1 MKFKLIASCLSL
13 CIATTA
19 FSQSLD
25 SKKLDRYLETLESH
39 NKFMGSVAISKNNE
53 IIYTKTVGFQNIED
67 KIKADNHTIYSIGSI
82 SKTFTAVLVL
92 KTVEQKKV
100 SLNTTIDK
108 FFPNLP
114 NAKKITVEN
123 LLNHS
128 SGIGSLTDNADY
140 LSWHT
145 QPKSEKEIVEII
157 TKTGTDFEPNAK
169 SAYSNSNYVL
179 LSYILEHL
187 HKKKYSEILTA
198 YIIKPLQLKNTYF
211 GHSQNT
217 TNHEAVSY
225 TFSNGWNPH
234 ANTHA
239 SIPMGAGAIQSN
251 PADLVKFSD
260 ALFNGKIISKESIS
274 KMKIFKNGYGLGL
287 FDYSFENHP
296 GIGHDGAIDGYK
308 SMFTNFEND
317 KISYAITSN
326 ATNYKLDLI
335 TDIVVKAAL
344 GQAYEIP
351 KFKAINIKPEELEA
365 LTGTYAAEGMPFK
378 ITIARQENTLSAQ
391 ASGQSPLPLEAVD
404 NNIFTFD
411 KAGIQLTFKPE
422 IKGMLLKQSGRE
434 IEFKKE

>member
-1 MKFKLIASCLSL
+1 MKINLIAACFSL
-13 CIATTA
+13 CTTITV
-19 FSQSLD
+19 FSQSFD

-53 IIYTKTVGFQNIED
+53 IIYTKTVGFQNIEN
-67 KIKADNHTIYSIGSI
+67 KTKADNHTIYSIGSV

-92 KTVEQKKV
+92 KAVEQKKV

-108 FFPNLP
+108 FFPAIP

-128 SGIGSLTDNADY
+128 SGIGSITDNADY

-145 QPKSEKEIVEII
+145 QPKSEKEMLEII
-157 TKTGTDFEPNAK
+157 TKTGIDFEPNTK

-179 LSYILEHL
+179 LSYILEHI
-187 HKKKYSEILTA
+187 HKKKYSEILNIN
-198 YIIKPLQLKNTYF
+198 IIKPLQLKNTYF
-211 GHSQNT
+211 GHSQRK
-217 TNHEAVSY
+217 TNHEAISY
-225 TFSNGWNPH
+225 TFSNGWNPQV
-234 ANTHA
+234 NTDA
-239 SIPMGAGAIQSN
+239 SVPMGAGAIQSN
-251 PADLVKFSD
+251 SVDLVKFSD
-260 ALFNGKIISKESIS
+260 ALFNGKIISKESVS
-274 KMKIFKNGYGLGL
+274 KMKILKNTYGLGL
-287 FDYSFENHP
+287 FDYSFENRT
-296 GIGHDGAIDGYK
+296 GMGHDGAIDGYK
-308 SMFTNFEND
+308 SIFTNFEND

-335 TDIVVKAAL
+335 TDIVVKAAF
-344 GQAYEIP
+344 GQSYEIP
-351 KFKAINIKPEELEA
+351 EFKAIDIKPEELEV

-378 ITIARQENTLSAQ
+378 ITIARQENRLSAQ
-391 ASGQSPLPLEAVD
+391 ATGQSPLPLEAID

-422 IKGMLLKQSGRE
+422 TKGMLLKQSGRE

>member
-1 MKFKLIASCLSL
+1 MKFNLIAACFSL
-13 CIATTA
+13 CIASTA
-19 FSQSLD
+19 FSQSFD
-25 SKKLDRYLETLESH
+25 SKKLDSYLETLESH

-53 IIYTKTVGFQNIED
+53 IIYTKTVGFQNIEN
-67 KIKADNHTIYSIGSI
+67 KIKADNRTIYSIGSI
-82 SKTFTAVLVL
+82 SKTFTAVLIL
-92 KTVEQKKV
+92 KTIEQKKV

-128 SGIGSLTDNADY
+128 SGIGNITDNSDY

-145 QPKSEKEIVEII
+145 QPKSEKEILEII
-157 TKTGTDFEPNAK
+157 TKTGIDFEPNAK

-187 HKKKYSEILTA
+187 HKKKYSEILTT

-211 GHSQNT
+211 GHSQNA

-234 ANTHA
+234 ANTDA

-251 PADLVKFSD
+251 AVDLVKFSN
-260 ALFNGKIISKESIS
+260 ALFNGKIITKESIS
-274 KMKIFKNGYGLGL
+274 KMKTFKNDYGLGL

-308 SMFTNFEND
+308 SIFTNFEED

-326 ATNYKLDLI
+326 ATNYKLDLM
-335 TDIVVKAAL
+335 TDIVVKAAF

-351 KFKAINIKPEELEA
+351 EFKAINIKPEELET

-378 ITIARQENTLSAQ
+378 ITITRQENILSAQ
-391 ASGQSPLPLEAVD
+391 ATGQSPLPLEAVD
-404 NNIFTFD
+404 NTIFTFD

-422 IKGMLLKQSGRE
+422 TKEMLLKQSGRE